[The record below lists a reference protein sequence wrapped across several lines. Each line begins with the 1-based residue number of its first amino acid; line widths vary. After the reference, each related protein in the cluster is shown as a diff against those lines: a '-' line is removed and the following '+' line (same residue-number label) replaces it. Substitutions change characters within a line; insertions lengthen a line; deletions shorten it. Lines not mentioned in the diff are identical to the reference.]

1 MVCALCL
8 QDSAEGKRGR
18 MPWKCIWWGQARFAS
33 KGAYEKGIVHVQ
45 KSDHPPGMGSAL
57 GGHGNKKMK
66 RGLMKNLL
74 YEVESRL
81 VSLRDQKVLLD
92 KDVAELYGV
101 ETKRINEAV
110 RNNPERFPDGYYF
123 ELTRNEAA
131 SLRSKRTTLKTGTRG
146 QHSKYLPKAFTER
159 GLYMIATIL
168 KSEKAIKTTIAIIE
182 TFAKIRE
189 VTNNLS
195 EIVTT
200 SDDDTRT
207 ELIGRSGKIMS
218 QIMNENLEIS
228 DTETTIEVNFAMVK
242 FKHTVKR
249 KK

>member
-1 MVCALCL
+1 
-8 QDSAEGKRGR
+8 
-18 MPWKCIWWGQARFAS
+18 
-33 KGAYEKGIVHVQ
+33 
-45 KSDHPPGMGSAL
+45 
-57 GGHGNKKMK
+57 MK

-131 SLRSKRTTLKTGTRG
+131 SLRSKKTTLKTGTRG

-189 VTNNLS
+189 VSNNLS

-242 FKHTVKR
+242 FKHTDLPKR
-249 KK
+249 KIPL

>member
-1 MVCALCL
+1 
-8 QDSAEGKRGR
+8 
-18 MPWKCIWWGQARFAS
+18 
-33 KGAYEKGIVHVQ
+33 
-45 KSDHPPGMGSAL
+45 
-57 GGHGNKKMK
+57 
-66 RGLMKNLL
+66 MKNLL

-146 QHSKYLPKAFTER
+146 QHSKYL
-159 GLYMIATIL
+159 IL

-189 VTNNLS
+189 VSNNLS

-200 SDDDTRT
+200 SDDDNRT

-242 FKHTVKR
+242 FKHTDLQKR
-249 KK
+249 KIPL

>member
-1 MVCALCL
+1 
-8 QDSAEGKRGR
+8 
-18 MPWKCIWWGQARFAS
+18 
-33 KGAYEKGIVHVQ
+33 
-45 KSDHPPGMGSAL
+45 
-57 GGHGNKKMK
+57 MK

-101 ETKRINEAV
+101 ETKRINEA
-110 RNNPERFPDGYYF
+110 
-123 ELTRNEAA
+123 A
-131 SLRSKRTTLKTGTRG
+131 SLRSKRTTLKMGTRG

>member
-1 MVCALCL
+1 
-8 QDSAEGKRGR
+8 
-18 MPWKCIWWGQARFAS
+18 
-33 KGAYEKGIVHVQ
+33 
-45 KSDHPPGMGSAL
+45 
-57 GGHGNKKMK
+57 
-66 RGLMKNLL
+66 MKNLL

-131 SLRSKRTTLKTGTRG
+131 SLRSKKTTLKTGTRG

-189 VTNNLS
+189 VSNNLS

-242 FKHTVKR
+242 FKHTDLPKR
-249 KK
+249 KIPL